1 MEGIILKRFSDIFFG
16 LILLSILSP
25 LLLIVILVIKVG
37 SKGPA
42 LFSQRRI
49 GKNNKEFVL
58 YKLRTMRTEAPNV
71 ATHLLKDPQNYITP
85 FGKFLRKS
93 SLDELPQLLNI
104 IKGDMTFIGPRPALY
119 NQYDLIKLRT
129 KCGVHRLR
137 PGVSGWAQVNGR
149 DSLEISEKVG
159 FDFYYL
165 EHHNLALDI
174 RIIFSTA
181 LKVFKGD
188 GIIEG
193 TRNPNIVKEK
203 ESSRHDG
210 TVKYGIGNRR
220 NTQQPTKETEEMKRQ
235 R

>member
-1 MEGIILKRFSDIFFG
+1 MKRLTDIFFS

-25 LLLIVILVIKVG
+25 LLLIISLVIKVD

-49 GKNNKEFVL
+49 GRNNQEFVF
-58 YKLRTMRTEAPNV
+58 YKFRTMRTETPDV
-71 ATHLLKDPQNYITP
+71 ATHLLKDPQNYITS

-119 NQYDLIKLRT
+119 NQYDLIELRT
-129 KCGVHRLR
+129 RCGVHMLR

-149 DSLEISEKVG
+149 DCLELSQKVE

-165 EHHNLALDI
+165 EHHNLAFDI
-174 RIIFSTA
+174 KILFFTV
-181 LKVFKGD
+181 LKVLKAD
-188 GIIEG
+188 GVREG
-193 TRNPNIVKEK
+193 SRNPNIIEK
-203 ESSRHDG
+203 RESA
-210 TVKYGIGNRR
+210 
-220 NTQQPTKETEEMKRQ
+220 M
-235 R
+235 